1 MQPTRNV
8 SVRLLTWRASQYLSL
23 DVKEYFHPVELMV
36 MDEIKLIVVYLFYIQ
51 LMFIKTFYH
60 L

>member
-1 MQPTRNV
+1 MQPTQNV

-36 MDEIKLIVVYLFYIQ
+36 MDEIKLIVVYI
-51 LMFIKTFYH
+51 FIFN
-60 L
+60 